1 MNRRNKQKLVLG
13 VILGILYLITA
24 VLRIVLDGEILM
36 GIVNLL
42 TAVLWAA
49 MGRMW
54 YLDLKQE
61 GKQTESA
68 KEDES
73 AK

>member
-1 MNRRNKQKLVLG
+1 MG
-13 VILGILYLITA
+13 TILGILYLITA

-49 MGRMW
+49 MARLW
-54 YLDLKQE
+54 YLDWKEE
-61 GKQTESA
+61 GKQTGSAEEDKSA
-68 KEDES
+68 K
-73 AK
+73 